1 MQKIIEDLDF
11 AITTLSKDKELYR
24 VSKWAALA
32 LKSRVCLFE
41 GTFRK
46 YHGIADYEKYLD
58 ACITASDDFMK
69 NSGYSLYKTG
79 STPYQT
85 LFSSLNAIQQEIVL
99 ARDYN
104 GTLNIPTTCKVLK
117 IQLRKADPDY
127 RKRL

>member
-1 MQKIIEDLDF
+1 MGCIGIE
-11 AITTLSKDKELYR
+11 
-24 VSKWAALA
+24 V
-32 LKSRVCLFE
+32 KSCLFE

-85 LFSSLNAIQQEIVL
+85 LFL
-99 ARDYN
+99 
-104 GTLNIPTTCKVLK
+104 P
-117 IQLRKADPDY
+117 
-127 RKRL
+127 